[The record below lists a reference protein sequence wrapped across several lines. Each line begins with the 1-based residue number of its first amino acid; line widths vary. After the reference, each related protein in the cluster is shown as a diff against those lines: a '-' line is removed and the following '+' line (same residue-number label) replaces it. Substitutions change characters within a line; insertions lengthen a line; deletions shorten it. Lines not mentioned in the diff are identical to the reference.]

1 MTRRAVFL
9 YNRVSGRGL
18 AAHGGIV
25 DRSAELWRNAGYE
38 TEMIATTASGS
49 ATKQAA
55 EIIGRG
61 CDVLFACGGDG
72 TVHEVMQ
79 TLVATKAST
88 ALAILPLGTGNVV
101 ANNLG
106 LPRRTPVA
114 ASMQLQYVP
123 RRIAVG
129 AMTSTSEG
137 VSTSRYFLAAAGLGM
152 HARMLDIA
160 NSAAKNKGGMVAYY
174 RAGFRLMFLEPMNQ
188 FSVALTLPDSS
199 TEVHL
204 THELLAV
211 KVEQFSGIVRRWRP
225 GSSLLDPTLQMVMVK
240 TQNRALLFSGTVR
253 CMIGGTP
260 TLHGFETVRA
270 IRALCRPLASSQP
283 HSILAEADGE
293 VVGSLPVEISVVRE
307 ALTLLMPQS

>member
-1 MTRRAVFL
+1 MIRRAVFL
-9 YNRVSGRGL
+9 YNPVSGRGL

-25 DRSAELWRNAGYE
+25 DRSAELWRSAGYE
-38 TEMIATTASGS
+38 TDMVATTGPGC

-79 TLVATKAST
+79 TLVETRAST
-88 ALAILPLGTGNVV
+88 ALGILPLGTGNVV

-137 VSTSRYFLAAAGLGM
+137 VTSNRYFLAAAGLGM
-152 HARMLDIA
+152 HAKMMDVA
-160 NSAAKNKGGMVAYY
+160 NSAAKNKGGMFAYY
-174 RAGFRLMFLEPMNQ
+174 RAGFRLMFFEPMTE

-199 TEVHL
+199 TEVHQA
-204 THELLAV
+204 HELLAV

-225 GSSLLDPTLQMVMVK
+225 GCSLLQPTLQIMIVK
-240 TQNRALLFSGTVR
+240 TKNRARLIAGTVR
-253 CMIGGTP
+253 CMIGGAP
-260 TLHGFETVRA
+260 EIRGVEMICA
-270 IRALCRPLASSQP
+270 IRAVCRPLASASS
-283 HSILAEADGE
+283 HSILGEADGE
-293 VVGSLPVEISVVRE
+293 VAGSLPVDICVVPD
-307 ALTLLMPQS
+307 ALTLLMPQT